1 MALADGERA
10 RGRRLASGPRPR
22 HPLAVAPWP
31 PRAARPR
38 LGDTMRLRHAVAAA
52 VTTLVGAGT
61 AALAAGRYGSRFA
74 LKPSVAGPAP
84 ESLLTVHAIG
94 SHRVVLTRTPAS
106 ERPGVYG
113 LTGIGTHA
121 AVGAVTAT
129 TPHLVTRTLLRTD
142 KGALTTGS
150 SVRMTPQ
157 AYAGDP
163 GSAHGLDFTDRL
175 VPGELGPLPAWF
187 VPGARATW
195 VIAVHGVGATR
206 EQTLP
211 VLPALHRF
219 RFPLLVP
226 AYRND
231 PGAPSSPDGIGHLG
245 HTEWRDLDA
254 AMRYAAERG
263 ARRIVLYG
271 WSTGATMALRALD
284 LSPARKKVNGLVL
297 DSPVLDW
304 RSTVKAAVRSH
315 GLPGALTPL
324 AVRAAE
330 GRTGLHT
337 VRHTDAAAAS
347 APARP
352 TVPTLILHGPDDT
365 FASWPASRA
374 LAERRPE
381 TVTLHEV
388 RGAPHAAMWNADPGG
403 YEETLRRFL
412 TPLM

>member
-1 MALADGERA
+1 
-10 RGRRLASGPRPR
+10 
-22 HPLAVAPWP
+22 
-31 PRAARPR
+31 
-38 LGDTMRLRHAVAAA
+38 MRLRYAVAAA
-52 VTTLVGAGT
+52 ATTVVGAGT

-84 ESLLTVHAIG
+84 EGLLTVHDVG
-94 SHRVVLTRTPAS
+94 SQRVVLTRTPAS
-106 ERPGVYG
+106 ERPGTYG

-121 AVGAVTAT
+121 AVGAVTDT
-129 TPHLVTRTLLRTD
+129 TGHLVTRMLLRVD
-142 KGALTTGS
+142 KGVLAPGAF
-150 SVRMTPQ
+150 VRVTPQ
-157 AYAGDP
+157 AYTGDP
-163 GSAHGLDFTDRL
+163 RGAHGLDFTDCR

-187 VPGARATW
+187 VPGARGTW

-206 EQTLP
+206 EQALP

-219 RFPLLVP
+219 RFPVLVP

-254 AMRYAAERG
+254 AMRYAAEHG
-263 ARRIVLYG
+263 AGRIVLYG
-271 WSTGATMALRALD
+271 WSTGATMALRALER
-284 LSPARKKVNGLVL
+284 SPVRDKVNGLVL

-304 RSTVKAAVRSH
+304 RSTVKAAARSR
-315 GLPGALTPL
+315 GLPGALAPL
-324 AVRAAE
+324 AVRATE

-337 VRHTDAAAAS
+337 VRRTDASAAAS

-381 TVTLHEV
+381 TVTLQEV
-388 RGAPHAAMWNADPGG
+388 RGAPHTAMWNADPEG